1 VLYSVTEPNSE
12 TYQLVPHPHNDFISF
27 ITQPNCYIYN
37 LGLVQLYITVYYN
50 VYTKCQTV
58 TILK

>member
-1 VLYSVTEPNSE
+1 MLYSSTEPNSE
-12 TYQLVPHPHNDFISF
+12 TDQLVPHPHNVFISF
-27 ITQPNCYIYN
+27 ITHPNCYVCD